1 MTDQATQ
8 LRGLVREMDEAAS
21 SAFNGASSRSIPLGM
36 ASSGPSSDQIA
47 VPIRRRTVTKP
58 PVKRIKLARA
68 IAVCSGKGGVGKSNL
83 AVNLAVVLSQLGK
96 KVCLLDADLGLANV
110 DVLCNLS
117 PRRTLEHVIDGTCE
131 LVDIALLAPG
141 GFRLIP
147 GGSGVAKLANLD
159 AARRQTLLKQL
170 AIIDRVADFIVIDT
184 GAGLNANVQSFAGSA
199 NTVLVVTTPE
209 PTAITDAYGMVKTML
224 KIHPGLHVEIVVNM
238 VVSEAEGREVFD
250 RIDRVC
256 RTFLRQAP
264 KWGGA
269 IPMDSLVP
277 EAVRARVPFALYS
290 PETSATRA
298 IQTIARRLA
307 GIEPPP
313 DRDRSGFFS
322 RVARRFGL
330 TRNSQEN
337 Y

>member
-8 LRGLVREMDEAAS
+8 LRGLVRELDAEALS
-21 SAFNGASSRSIPLGM
+21 SINGTMSPGVPPGTVID
-36 ASSGPSSDQIA
+36 GPTSDQIA
-47 VPIRRRTVTKP
+47 VPIRRRTSPKP
-58 PVKRIKLARA
+58 PMKQIKLARA

-96 KVCLLDADLGLANV
+96 KVCLLDADLGLANI
-110 DVLCNLS
+110 DVLCRLS
-117 PRRTLEHVIDGTCE
+117 PRRTLEHVVDGLCD
-131 LVDIALLAPG
+131 LADVALLAPG

-159 AARRQTLLKQL
+159 AERRQMLLKQL
-170 AIIDRVADFIVIDT
+170 AIIDRVADFIIIDT
-184 GAGLNANVQSFAGSA
+184 GAGLNANVQSFAGAA

-224 KIHPGLHVEIVVNM
+224 KIHPGLQVEIVVNM
-238 VVSEAEGREVFD
+238 VDSLAEGRDVFA

-264 KWGGA
+264 QWGGS
-269 IPMDSLVP
+269 IPMDPLVP
-277 EAVRARVPFALYS
+277 EAVRLRIPFALYA
-290 PETSATRA
+290 PETAATRA
-298 IQTIARRLA
+298 IQAIARRLA
-307 GIEPPP
+307 GLETSP

-330 TRNSQEN
+330 IEN
-337 Y
+337 FVEKY